1 MKRKSFEQRYKLII
15 NEDVSTYK
23 NDLIQYQKNASFSIV
38 NMINL
43 LEKISLDNNVDSVQ
57 FNNILKV
64 KSKLKDVLYDLSTC
78 GVNSL

>member
-1 MKRKSFEQRYKLII
+1 MKRKSFEQIYKLII